1 MMYTARQLHCLDA
14 MGMVPWVP
22 RSHTRE
28 LPLDNTAVNEPLANV
43 SMPVELDKLQAWLGQ
58 QPLASFVVAGRARSV
73 TGPEDAALLVV
84 VQPDQGLTQQA
95 LDGDASRLF
104 DLMMRAIGLSR
115 QTLRLGCLSSEPG
128 DDDVLVSDVCN
139 HNTKAVLLMQ
149 QNWDVDN
156 KNFSTDAEPGTLA
169 FTHAPLWR
177 IPHPDVLL
185 RHNRLKRH
193 AWQAL
198 KALQRV
204 L

>member
-1 MMYTARQLHCLDA
+1 MYTARQLHCLDA
-14 MGMVPWVP
+14 MGMVPWVQ

-28 LPLDNTAVNEPLANV
+28 LPVDNTAVNEPVANV
-43 SMPVELDKLQAWLGQ
+43 PMPVELDKLQTWLGQ
-58 QPLASFVVAGRARSV
+58 QPLAAFVVAGRARSV
-73 TGPEDAALLVV
+73 TGPEDASLLVV
-84 VQPDQGLTQQA
+84 VQPEQGASQQA

-115 QTLRLGCLSSEPG
+115 QHLRLCALSG
-128 DDDVLVSDVCN
+128 DPRNADVTVSDACN
-139 HNTKAVLLMQ
+139 LNTKAVLLMQ
-149 QNWDVDN
+149 QNWEVD
-156 KNFSTDAEPGTLA
+156 STDTGTHAEHGRLD